1 MDKCNT
7 ENEIWKDI
15 KGYEGYYQISNF
27 GKVKSLDRVQINSL
41 GYKRKLIG
49 RILKPSL
56 RQGYPRIILAK
67 DGDIKHINI
76 HRLVAK
82 HFVKNNNIE
91 ENNCV
96 NHIDGNKENNHYSNL
111 EWITSL
117 ENSSH
122 ASRIGLYKTGENH
135 PDVSTTIDE
144 AYSILDD
151 YYLNNMFQNDI
162 AKKYN
167 CTQSLISSIVL
178 GNTWHYRE
186 CNDLKKYLDK
196 LMLIKPIASSIVNK
210 EMTQE
215 IMRLQF
221 EEGMSSSAIFRE
233 FDFGVSITILCSIKK
248 GKHPI
253 FKKYKDLI
261 DLHENYI
268 RRVNRNE

>member
-1 MDKCNT
+1 MVKYNIET
-7 ENEIWKDI
+7 EIWKDI
-15 KGYEGYYQISNF
+15 KGYEGYYQVSNF

-96 NHIDGNKENNHYSNL
+96 NHIDGNKENNHCSNL

-135 PDVSTTIDE
+135 PGVSTTIDE
-144 AYSILDD
+144 VYSILDD
-151 YYLNNMFQNDI
+151 YYLNNMLQNDI

-167 CTQSLISSIVL
+167 CTQSLISFIVL
-178 GNTWHYRE
+178 GNSWHYRE

-233 FDFGVSITILCSIKK
+233 LDFGVSTTILCSIKK
-248 GKHPI
+248 GTHPI

-268 RRVNRNE
+268 RQVNQTE